1 MDRQGETTL
10 ADSNHAETAPEQHR
24 RRVLGLGNLLV
35 LAATAAALLWGLWW
49 LYDRLT
55 NTYVL
60 DARVSSDMLLLSSQV
75 SGWVVDV
82 PAAESA
88 RVEAGAPLVRVDDRR
103 ARAHLEELEAAVDV
117 LDANLEALRARID
130 LVAQRTASHL
140 DAARSRLEAA
150 ESALQA
156 AQGDLEV
163 ADAEWRRA
171 GQLRERNLLSQQE
184 FEEIRNVYRSA
195 VQSARR
201 HRADV
206 ATAEAALA
214 EARADRAEVGVL
226 EAEARAMGEE
236 RRRALRQ
243 LDQARTELD
252 YYTIT
257 SPVDGVIDELFVD
270 AGEHVS
276 AGQRVLVMHDPS
288 KLWVKANV
296 KETDLR
302 YLAPGDAV
310 TIRVDAYP
318 DRARRG
324 VIRRIGDAATSQF
337 ALLPNPSPSGN
348 FTKVTQRLE
357 VTIDF
362 AEHDPRLKP
371 GMMVEVKIPHRG
383 EREPPPAENTAGET
397 SRRAREAPAGGA
409 TPTAEP
415 APRSAGS

>member
-1 MDRQGETTL
+1 MGRQGETTL
-10 ADSNHAETAPEQHR
+10 ADSNHAETAPEQHQ

-35 LAATAAALLWGLWW
+35 MAATAAALLWGLWW

-88 RVEAGAPLVRVDDRR
+88 RVETGAPLVRVDDRR
-103 ARAHLEELEAAVDV
+103 ARAHLQELEAAVDV
-117 LDANLEALRARID
+117 LDANLDVLQARIE
-130 LVAQRTASHL
+130 LLTQRSASHL
-140 DAARSRLEAA
+140 DAAHSRLDAA

-171 GQLRERNLLSQQE
+171 EALRERNLLSQQE
-184 FEEIRNVYRSA
+184 FEAIRNVYRSA
-195 VQSARR
+195 VQNERR
-201 HRADV
+201 RRADV

-214 EARADRAEVGVL
+214 EVRADRAEVIVL

-257 SPVDGVIDELFVD
+257 SPVNGVVDELFVD

-302 YLAPGDAV
+302 HLAPGDPV
-310 TIRVDAYP
+310 SIRVDAYP

-337 ALLPNPSPSGN
+337 ALLPNPNPSGN

-362 AEHDPRLKP
+362 AEHDPLLKP

-383 EREPPPAENTAGET
+383 ERQPRPAANNTGDASSSG
-397 SRRAREAPAGGA
+397 AAAPA
-409 TPTAEP
+409 AEP

>member
-1 MDRQGETTL
+1 MDRQGETKL
-10 ADSNHAETAPEQHR
+10 ADSDHAQAAQDQHR

-35 LAATAAALLWGLWW
+35 LAATAVALLWGLWW

-82 PAAESA
+82 PVDESA
-88 RVEAGAPLVRVDDRR
+88 RVEAGAVLVRVDDRR
-103 ARAHLEELEAAVDV
+103 ARAHLQELEAAVDV
-117 LDANLEALRARID
+117 LDANLETLRARIE
-130 LVAQRTASHL
+130 LVTQRTASHL

-150 ESALQA
+150 ESALEA

-163 ADAEWRRA
+163 ADAEWQRA
-171 GQLRERNLLSQQE
+171 GPLRERNLLSQQE

-195 VQSARR
+195 VQSERR

-206 ATAEAALA
+206 ATARAALA
-214 EARADRAEVGVL
+214 EAQTGQAEVAVL
-226 EAEARAMGEE
+226 EAEARAMREE
-236 RRRALRQ
+236 RRRALLQ

-257 SPVDGVIDELFVD
+257 SPVNGVVDELFVD
-270 AGEHVS
+270 TGEHVS
-276 AGQRVLVMHDPS
+276 AGQRVLVMHDPA

-302 YLAPGDAV
+302 HLAPGDAV
-310 TIRVDAYP
+310 SIRVDAYP
-318 DRARRG
+318 EQARRG

-337 ALLPNPSPSGN
+337 ALLPNPNPSGN
-348 FTKVTQRLE
+348 FTKITQRLE

-383 EREPPPAENTAGET
+383 EREPAAAEHTAGDASSHRST
-397 SRRAREAPAGGA
+397 SP
-409 TPTAEP
+409 EP
-415 APRSAGS
+415 PGSPQSAGS